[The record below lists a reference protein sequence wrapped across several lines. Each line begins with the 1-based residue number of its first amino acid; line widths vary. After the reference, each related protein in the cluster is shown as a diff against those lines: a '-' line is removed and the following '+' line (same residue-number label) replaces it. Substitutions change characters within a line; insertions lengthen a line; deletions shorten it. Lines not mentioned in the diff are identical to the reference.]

1 MSADA
6 ATVAEALGGA
16 KRVRKGWVARC
27 PAHND
32 RTPSLSLSDG
42 ERGQLVWHCHAGC
55 DQKTVRSQ
63 LIKRGLYAPAAGKS
77 ADPDHIETVHTYR
90 DEDGKHWVDVVRRDY
105 PDSRPKWIRPRKPDG
120 RLGLPTGPR
129 PLYRLP
135 ELLAR
140 YNCPPVLVVEGEKV
154 ADAAAEMP
162 ELQHLAVTTS
172 ISGSKA
178 AGHSDWSPLRS
189 MEVLIWPDHDPAGF
203 RYARDVASAL
213 KGQADVRF
221 ILVPQTFPQGWDLA
235 DPLPTGHTIESLL
248 AEATN
253 VLPEPEPE
261 PEPAVKLASAN
272 GREPEPEP
280 EDEALAEVRAAA
292 LDGDWDLVRALA
304 KANEPRLEER
314 IFRARSI
321 QDIVELERYATP
333 DIEAVP
339 WITFH
344 DAAELPRPESVI
356 EQRDGG
362 TGALLTKGEVLLLTG
377 PGKVGKS
384 SVTLGLALARHHAL
398 NSDYA
403 WGTACGLQI
412 RAGRTFIASYED
424 SPAWVG
430 YRVSKHWG
438 TSYDLQRKRVD
449 AVGGQILGV
458 GDYGDGGPIRWR
470 NPEFRLDKN
479 PPVLSDM
486 RALGPIFG
494 PPANEFGQRLTN
506 ALPME
511 TSLWGR
517 LWNDIGKDDL
527 LIIDPAHKAFAGNT
541 SDPVS
546 VNAFVTALANE
557 ATARGASVVIVHH
570 ANKSARKKAGEA
582 EDSYAGSAAW
592 SDACRGRLAISEL
605 CDTVTLTCQAAN
617 HGPSGWKAELQ
628 RVPDTTVLEYLTPP
642 ADDADRP
649 LTAPE
654 QQVMQVAESRDKP
667 FTTYQLQSLIP
678 EITGRTKGGR
688 HVQSARLT
696 GRARPART
704 HRS

>member
-6 ATVAEALGGA
+6 ATVAQALGGA
-16 KRVRKGWVARC
+16 KRVAKGWVARC

-32 RTPSLSLSDG
+32 RNPSLSLSDG
-42 ERGQLVWHCHAGC
+42 ERGQLVWHCHAGWRPEDRAEPA
-55 DQKTVRSQ
+55 DQARA
-63 LIKRGLYAPAAGKS
+63 LRAGGGQG
-77 ADPDHIETVHTYR
+77 ARTRTR
-90 DEDGKHWVDVVRRDY
+90 TT
-105 PDSRPKWIRPRKPDG
+105 SRPST
-120 RLGLPTGPR
+120 PTGTRTASTGLTLSGGTTPTAGRSGYGHGSRTGGWGSR
-129 PLYRLP
+129 PA
-135 ELLAR
+135 LAR
-140 YNCPPVLVVEGEKV
+140 STACRNCSRVTTARPCSSWKARRWRTLLPRCRNYSIS
-154 ADAAAEMP
+154 P
-162 ELQHLAVTTS
+162 VTTS

-261 PEPAVKLASAN
+261 PEP
-272 GREPEPEP
+272 

-356 EQRDGG
+356 EQRAGG

-438 TSYDLQRKRVD
+438 TSLR
-449 AVGGQILGV
+449 
-458 GDYGDGGPIRWR
+458 
-470 NPEFRLDKN
+470 
-479 PPVLSDM
+479 S
-486 RALGPIFG
+486 
-494 PPANEFGQRLTN
+494 PAQ
-506 ALPME
+506 
-511 TSLWGR
+511 
-517 LWNDIGKDDL
+517 
-527 LIIDPAHKAFAGNT
+527 
-541 SDPVS
+541 
-546 VNAFVTALANE
+546 
-557 ATARGASVVIVHH
+557 AR
-570 ANKSARKKAGEA
+570 
-582 EDSYAGSAAW
+582 
-592 SDACRGRLAISEL
+592 
-605 CDTVTLTCQAAN
+605 
-617 HGPSGWKAELQ
+617 
-628 RVPDTTVLEYLTPP
+628 
-642 ADDADRP
+642 
-649 LTAPE
+649 
-654 QQVMQVAESRDKP
+654 
-667 FTTYQLQSLIP
+667 
-678 EITGRTKGGR
+678 
-688 HVQSARLT
+688 
-696 GRARPART
+696 
-704 HRS
+704 